1 MAKVRFLMIGVGG
14 MGQSHVRNILQLSDA
29 EIVGFVDPSSQSI
42 ERAKS
47 HSDSLRDLPEFANVE
62 DAFANVEAD
71 AAVIVT
77 PHSQHMAQGMAC
89 LNHGLHVL
97 MEKPFVAGSENARK
111 LIEHSA
117 SVGRHLVVSYQRH
130 LQGQYLYLRN
140 LVQRG
145 ELGEIRFVTAYQAQS
160 WLESQKG
167 TWRQNKALSCGGQLN
182 DSGSHLLDVVLW
194 LTGLMPQSV
203 LANIDNRGTEVDID
217 TALTLRFEGGAMCT
231 FNVVG
236 SANLKWW
243 EDVSIH
249 GTAGSALY
257 RNGDIFVSKGLN
269 EPVVQ
274 VPDSELPP
282 SSNPDADFV
291 DLVLGRIDSPAAP
304 AECGYRVARLTE
316 AAWESADRQAWIPFS
331 V

>member
-1 MAKVRFLMIGVGG
+1 MSKVRFLMIGVGG
-14 MGQSHVRNILQLSDA
+14 MGQSHIRNILQLPDA
-29 EIVGFVDPSSQSI
+29 EIVGFVDPSPQSI

-47 HSDSLRDLPEFANVE
+47 HSESLKDLPEFADVNEALSNVQ
-62 DAFANVEAD
+62 AD

-77 PHSQHMAQGMAC
+77 PHSQHFEQGMAC
-89 LNHGLHVL
+89 LDNGLHVL
-97 MEKPFVAGSENARK
+97 LEKPFVAGSENARQII
-111 LIEHSA
+111 LHAE
-117 SVGRHLVVSYQRH
+117 SVKKHLVVSYQRH
-130 LQGQYLYLRN
+130 LQGPYVYLRN
-140 LVQRG
+140 LIKSG

-160 WLESQKG
+160 WLNSQKG

-182 DSGSHLLDVVLW
+182 DSGSHLIDVVLW
-194 LTGLMPQSV
+194 LTGLAPQAV

-217 TALTLRFEGGAMCT
+217 TALTVRFEGGAMCT

-249 GTAGSALY
+249 GTTGTALY
-257 RNGDIFVSKGLN
+257 RNGEILVSKGLN
-269 EPVVQ
+269 EPLVKVE
-274 VPDSELPP
+274 DSALPP

-304 AECGYRVARLTE
+304 SECGYRVARLTE
-316 AAWESADRQAWIPFS
+316 AAWESADRSEWIPFT